1 VDPIS
6 HLLFG
11 RTVALTVHRRPAL
24 TGVTAA
30 LVLGSILPDADA
42 SLAPLGFDV
51 YLRAHA
57 SGTHSLL
64 GSVVG
69 ALVLAF
75 VLRMLVTG
83 SRVLPLLLASWVG
96 VVGHIFWDLAD
107 GSDISLFEPFSDA
120 VLGWHLVAMGE
131 PIVLVTL
138 AAAIFLAWRWPAR
151 AQSSAAAALVLLSVV
166 LAVKKT
172 TQGWARARYTESVV
186 NVAPGAVAIGPGVG
200 RLFAWTI
207 YDRDGER
214 VRAWSVDGL
223 NGAVTLAFE
232 YRDAAD
238 APAIMLSRELPV
250 VRALLGSSR
259 ISFVRMER
267 DGPRRLVLWSDVS
280 TCSIRGCDLSFGG
293 AFDRNMAP
301 LYQLIRIGG
310 FNQRRPL
317 PPRRP

>member
-1 VDPIS
+1 VDPVS

-11 RTVALTVHRRPAL
+11 RTVALAVRRRPVLA
-24 TGVTAA
+24 GATAA

-42 SLAPLGFDV
+42 ALAPIGFDL

-64 GSVVG
+64 GTVVE

-83 SRVLPLLLASWVG
+83 SRTLPLLAASCVG
-96 VVGHIFWDLAD
+96 VLGHIFWDLAD
-107 GSDISLFEPFSDA
+107 GSDISLFKPFSDA
-120 VLGWHLVAMGE
+120 MLGWHLVAMGE

-138 AAAIFLAWRWPAR
+138 AAAVLVAWRWPAR
-151 AQSSAAAALVLLSVV
+151 AQSLAAAALVLLSFL

-172 TQGWARARYTESVV
+172 TQEWARARYAESVV
-186 NVAPGAVAIGPGVG
+186 NQAPKPVAIAPRPG

-207 YDRDGER
+207 YDRDGDR
-214 VRAWSVDGL
+214 VRAWSVDGQS
-223 NGAVTLAFE
+223 GKVTLAFE
-232 YRDAAD
+232 YRDAA
-238 APAIMLSRELPV
+238 AASVALLSRDLPV
-250 VRALLGSSR
+250 VRAFLELSKTPFAR
-259 ISFVRMER
+259 TER

-280 TCSIRGCDLSFGG
+280 SCSIRGCDLSFGG
-293 AFDRNMAP
+293 AFDGNMLP

-310 FNQRRPL
+310 FSQRRPV
-317 PPRRP
+317 PPGRP